1 MGHRREKILHILNFN
16 ELTELDISY
25 SSIASLI
32 KKLLL
37 SCNKGE
43 AASLPKLSY
52 STGAGNL
59 FQSMMAVSDTPPYA
73 TVKAVGLSPDN
84 SKRGLPHIGS
94 TVTLFNATTG
104 LPVALLDGT
113 WVTAVRTAAITLL
126 AAQHLA
132 PPKSRRIGLIGAG
145 VQARSHLAA
154 FREQFPIDEV
164 MVFSRTEQSAQQLAD
179 QIDLPGG
186 KARVVSDPTE
196 LLRNADIVISTVP
209 ASKGLVPF
217 LDPNHLPVPSFA
229 GMVDCGRSW
238 LLNDLPASTWVV
250 IDDREQD
257 RHSDAA
263 LITPSRVNQ
272 DMSQLV
278 LDGYPAGEESAY
290 RLFIFRGMAIGDLAA
305 AILAYETLA

>member
-1 MGHRREKILHILNFN
+1 MHILNFK

-32 KKLLL
+32 TKLLVG
-37 SCNKGE
+37 CNKGE
-43 AASLPKLSY
+43 AVSLPKLSY
-52 STGAGNL
+52 STGIGNL
-59 FQSMMAVSDTPPYA
+59 FQAMMAVSDAPSYA
-73 TVKAVGLSPDN
+73 TVKAVGLSPEN

-104 LPVALLDGT
+104 LPVALLDGS
-113 WVTAVRTAAITLL
+113 WITAVRTAAITLL

-132 PPKSRRIGLIGAG
+132 PSKSRRIGLIGAG

-164 MVFSRTEQSAQQLAD
+164 MIFSRTEQSAKQLAD

-186 KARVVSDPTE
+186 KTHVLSDPTE
-196 LLRNADIVISTVP
+196 LLRNSDIVISTVP
-209 ASKGLVPF
+209 AAKGLIPF
-217 LDPNHLPVPSFA
+217 LDSNQLPLPSFA

-238 LLNDLPASTWVV
+238 LLNDLPANAWVV

-263 LITPSRVNQ
+263 LITPTRVNQ
-272 DMSQLV
+272 DMLQLV
-278 LDGYPAGEESAY
+278 SDGYPSDEESTR

-305 AILAYETLA
+305 AILAYETAV

>member
-1 MGHRREKILHILNFN
+1 MHTLNFK
-16 ELTELDISY
+16 ELAALDISY

-37 SCNKGE
+37 GCNKGE
-43 AASLPKLSY
+43 AVSLPKLSH

-59 FQSMMAVSDTPPYA
+59 FQAMMAVSDTPPYA

-104 LPVALLDGT
+104 LPVALLDGS
-113 WVTAVRTAAITLL
+113 WITAVRTAAITLL
-126 AAQHLA
+126 AAQYLA

-164 MVFSRTEQSAQQLAD
+164 MVFSRTEQSAKQLAD

-196 LLRNADIVISTVP
+196 LLQNADIVISTVP
-209 ASKGLVPF
+209 ASKGLIPF
-217 LDPNHLPVPSFA
+217 LDPNHLPVPSFS
-229 GMVDCGRSW
+229 GMVDCGRPW
-238 LLNDLPASTWVV
+238 LLNDLPASAWVV

-257 RHSDAA
+257 RHSNAP

-272 DMSQLV
+272 DLSQLV
-278 LDGYPAGEESAY
+278 LDGYPSGEEFAR

-305 AILAYETLA
+305 AILAYEASV

>member
-1 MGHRREKILHILNFN
+1 MPSSQRYIFCVWPRSSRAGRGIADWQGSRRNDSRCISVNGFETVQHRAVLATESQRDLSNSASVNVRCLPFTRHPVVLCENAFAVPVGLKESQILHTLNFK
-16 ELTELDISY
+16 ELAALDISY

-37 SCNKGE
+37 GCNKGE
-43 AASLPKLSY
+43 AVSLPKLSH

-59 FQSMMAVSDTPPYA
+59 FQAMMAVSDTPPYA

-104 LPVALLDGT
+104 LPVALLDGS
-113 WVTAVRTAAITLL
+113 WITAVRTAAITLL

-164 MVFSRTEQSAQQLAD
+164 MVFSRTEQSL
-179 QIDLPGG
+179 
-186 KARVVSDPTE
+186 S
-196 LLRNADIVISTVP
+196 
-209 ASKGLVPF
+209 
-217 LDPNHLPVPSFA
+217 
-229 GMVDCGRSW
+229 
-238 LLNDLPASTWVV
+238 
-250 IDDREQD
+250 
-257 RHSDAA
+257 
-263 LITPSRVNQ
+263 LIH
-272 DMSQLV
+272 
-278 LDGYPAGEESAY
+278 
-290 RLFIFRGMAIGDLAA
+290 I
-305 AILAYETLA
+305 